1 MTRIDLAD
9 TILGINEDSVIN
21 SNQTMN
27 IEKFNEV
34 QDQES
39 IRSSYVIEEV
49 ANIIDRDEIEFTI
62 KNI

>member
-1 MTRIDLAD
+1 
-9 TILGINEDSVIN
+9 
-21 SNQTMN
+21 MN

-49 ANIIDRDEIEFTI
+49 ANIVDRDEIEFTI